1 MASIGARRRTPATI
15 VLNTRSYS
23 PAKCETSVDVPP
35 MSKPITRSKPASCDI
50 RVIPTIPPAGPDR
63 IASLP
68 RKRPASA
75 SPPLDCM
82 NITRVPGSWVATD
95 ST

>member
-1 MASIGARRRTPATI
+1 MGARNRTPATT
-15 VLNTRSYS
+15 VWKTRSYS
-23 PAKCETSVDVPP
+23 PAKCDTSVDVPP
-35 MSKPITRSKPASCDI
+35 MSNPITLPNPARADI
-50 RVIPTIPPAGPDR
+50 RLMPTMPPAGPER

-68 RKRPASA
+68 RKCIASV

-82 NITRVPGSWVATD
+82 NISRTPGSWPATR